1 MARLQAGGVNT
12 LLRLVDAA
20 REHDPRATVHVVT
33 LSWRHV
39 DKGGADRLIV
49 ANELN
54 GAAFDLRPPKKAK
67 KGAPQEPELTPSE
80 DELCGLV
87 AVGDMVVDVLLEDE
101 HNYIV
106 VVDGH
111 PQGHAYA
118 RFAAGVAVRCLKV
131 RKCTDVP
138 AQRVTLPKDA
148 TCRDVLKRLRTC
160 RTVDAMHAAAAAYHA
175 EHLADRFP

>member
-1 MARLQAGGVNT
+1 MARLQAGGVNS
-12 LLRLVDAA
+12 LLRLVGAA
-20 REHDPRATVHVVT
+20 REQDPRAIVHVVS
-33 LSWRHV
+33 LSWRHI

-49 ANELN
+49 TNELN

-67 KGAPQEPELTPSE
+67 KGAPQEPELTLSH

-101 HNYIV
+101 HNCIIV
-106 VVDGH
+106 IDGH

-118 RFAAGVAVRCLKV
+118 RFAAGVAARCLKV
-131 RKCTDVP
+131 RKCTNVP
-138 AQRVTLPKDA
+138 AQRVTPPKHA
-148 TCRDVLKRLRTC
+148 ACKEVLKRLKSC

-175 EHLADRFP
+175 EYLADRFP

>member
-20 REHDPRATVHVVT
+20 RAHDSRAIVHVVS
-33 LSWRHV
+33 LSWRHI

-49 ANELN
+49 ANELS
-54 GAAFDLRPPKKAK
+54 GVAFDLRPPKRAK
-67 KGAPQEPELTPSE
+67 KGETQEPELTLSE

-101 HNYIV
+101 HNCVV

-111 PQGHAYA
+111 PQGQAYA
-118 RFAAGVAVRCLKV
+118 RFAGCVAARCLKV

-138 AQRVTLPKDA
+138 AQRVTPPKDA
-148 TCRDVLKRLRTC
+148 TCKEVLKRLKSC

-175 EHLADRFP
+175 EVLAYVFP